1 MPNEAF
7 NWDNPMDDIESTTDG
22 KCPKCDA
29 ENDEDEI
36 KECLV
41 PDSAVFSRS
50 VRATETCKTQYFRT
64 TIGTEVN
71 IAVIRNKGKS

>member
-41 PDSAVFSRS
+41 PDSAVF
-50 VRATETCKTQYFRT
+50 
-64 TIGTEVN
+64 
-71 IAVIRNKGKS
+71 